1 MAATSSNQTEQK
13 PIHFGQCFGTHFGF
27 SNAVLCVTMD
37 FTFID
42 YWPHWSHIKLHE
54 LKPSGFGRCLPV
66 KFSVKIISLEIWQD
80 IQTAKEVS
88 TRNIMIKHYQYL
100 WHTLIFKPNP
110 YLGPLKQPPHA
121 ATSPQPQPWAS
132 PTAAACSAPATPSF
146 GVGMGA
152 TSTCTAD
159 VLGSNSSNEV
169 SMAMRGMKTVPWI
182 HGFFQ
187 FFNEHSNIDQGS
199 KFRGT
204 VLENCMYCGPKGIS
218 SCLDVWSSHRA
229 VVEPWLNHL
238 SCTKESP
245 PCFKWIQTW
254 GYTHIHQTI
263 PSFHQTFIASHFY
276 ISSNVIH
283 HIPKKMQ

>member
-1 MAATSSNQTEQK
+1 MSPREVLSKDHLIGNMARHPNSQRSFNQEYHDQTLSISMEYPYFQTKSISWATET
-13 PIHFGQCFGTHFGF
+13 TT
-27 SNAVLCVTMD
+27 A
-37 FTFID
+37 
-42 YWPHWSHIKLHE
+42 
-54 LKPSGFGRCLPV
+54 RCN
-66 KFSVKIISLEIWQD
+66 F
-80 IQTAKEVS
+80 A
-88 TRNIMIKHYQYL
+88 
-100 WHTLIFKPNP
+100 
-110 YLGPLKQPPHA
+110 
-121 ATSPQPQPWAS
+121 PQPQVYWAS